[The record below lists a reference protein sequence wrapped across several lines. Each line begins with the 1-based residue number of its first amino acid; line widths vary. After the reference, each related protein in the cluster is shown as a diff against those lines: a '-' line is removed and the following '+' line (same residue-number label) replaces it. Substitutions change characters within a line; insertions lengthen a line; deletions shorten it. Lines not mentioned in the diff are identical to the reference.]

1 MSPPDLP
8 RQSPIA
14 YLIQPLDGIVAEA
27 VGRVLDI
34 LLHEHGP
41 HLGRDLLHVHKPLLH
56 RQGFD
61 DCATLIV
68 VRYGVFVIFYFFHQP
83 LGFQRGHDGL
93 ASRVAI
99 QPRKAS
105 GSLGHNPVKADDLN
119 LR

>member
-1 MSPPDLP
+1 MPPPDLP
-8 RQSPIA
+8 RQGPIA

-27 VGRVLDI
+27 VGHVLNI
-34 LLHEHGP
+34 LPHEHGP

-61 DCATLIV
+61 DCAALV
-68 VRYGVFVIFYFFHQP
+68 VVGYGVFVILYFFYQT
-83 LGFQRGHDGL
+83 LGFQRSHDGL

-99 QPRKAS
+99 QPRKAA
-105 GSLGHNPVKADDLN
+105 GRFGHNPVKADDLD